1 MRSPSGPK
9 TSAALLREQALR
21 KVDPGT
27 VTAEFAI
34 VLPAVIA
41 LTLLVLSL
49 SQVIVTK
56 VSCQDAAREGVQ
68 AYQMALVSQTGP
80 ASASTGGGGQGRA
93 EAVVHQR
100 AGNEARVVFTSQG
113 DTTRIDV
120 TCPVRLGT
128 VPFFHLSLHSEAYAL
143 KVGENH
149 D

>member
-9 TSAALLREQALR
+9 ASAALRRERILRR
-21 KVDPGT
+21 VDPGT

-49 SQVIVTK
+49 SQVIVTR

-68 AYQMALVSQTGP
+68 AYQMALASQTG
-80 ASASTGGGGQGRA
+80 SASFAMGGGGQGRA

-100 AGNEARVVFTSQG
+100 AGNEAQVVFTSQG
-113 DTTRIDV
+113 DAIRIDV
-120 TCPVRLGT
+120 TCPIRLGT
-128 VPFFHLSLHSEAYAL
+128 VPLFHLSLHSEAYAL

-149 D
+149 G